1 MRRMSNGANLLIKHK
16 LGGLR
21 ALEYDVK
28 VFAIEIFT
36 SMLAKMDANVF
47 RSFNINE
54 NIHLVKEKAYSDGG
68 KSGEFFFG
76 TFDN

>member
-1 MRRMSNGANLLIKHK
+1 MKHK

-21 ALEYDVK
+21 ALEYDVR
-28 VFAIEIFT
+28 VYAIEIFAE
-36 SMLAKMDANVF
+36 MLARTDANVF

-54 NIHLVKEKAYSDGG
+54 NLYMVKEKAYSDGG

-76 TFDN
+76 TYDN